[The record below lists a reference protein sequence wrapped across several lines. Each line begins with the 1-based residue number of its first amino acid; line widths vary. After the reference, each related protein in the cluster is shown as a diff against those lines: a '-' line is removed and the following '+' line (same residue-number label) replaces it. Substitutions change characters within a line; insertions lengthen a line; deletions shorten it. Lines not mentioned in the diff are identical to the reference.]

1 MKYEQTSEKLSK
13 KMTDIIKKCMVVGC
27 QDNIKTCD
35 EEIKDYEDEKFIRI
49 MSQNYQ
55 QDWKKMD
62 WEIDFFD
69 GCLKTSKLEKQFWV
83 AIDKQNWKLM
93 GLVRIK
99 VRESSDWMMEHMEM
113 GIENNWMME
122 KEYISSANQLKRALG
137 DMENVMKMVN
147 SVWQL

>member
-1 MKYEQTSEKLSK
+1 LKYEQTSEKLSK
-13 KMTDIIKKCMVVGC
+13 KMTEIIKKYRVVGC

-35 EEIKDYEDEKFIRI
+35 EEITDYQDEKFIRI

-55 QDWKKMD
+55 QDRKKMD

-83 AIDKQNWKLM
+83 AIDKNNWKLM

-113 GIENNWMME
+113 GVENNWMNE
-122 KEYISSANQLKRALG
+122 ENYISSANNLKKALE
-137 DMENVMKMVN
+137 DMENVINMMRR
-147 SVWQL
+147 VWQL